1 MMRPPT
7 RPSAY
12 PVARALLAAIALAA
26 FPPATPFASIG
37 LFALVAQAP
46 LTENTLRADGSA
58 PAPTA
63 SIDDVAWL
71 TGRWSGEGLGSVA
84 EETWLPPAGDAM
96 AGVFRLV
103 GEDGVQFY
111 EIVTVR
117 EEAGSLALRL
127 KHFGPDLVGW
137 EEREETV
144 DFPLVAKAD
153 DTLWFDGL
161 TMKRVSEDEMHI
173 WVALERE
180 GDSEAQEALFRYRR
194 DPGTP
199 EPR

>member
-1 MMRPPT
+1 M
-7 RPSAY
+7 PS
-12 PVARALLAAIALAA
+12 PVR
-26 FPPATPFASIG
+26 PPATSITRVLLTVLLLAG
-37 LFALVAQAP
+37 SPLTPDGPAALMGQTP
-46 LTENTLRADGSA
+46 LTENTLRADGSTPP
-58 PAPTA
+58 PAA
-63 SIDDVAWL
+63 SIGDVAWL

-111 EIVTVR
+111 EIVTLRV
-117 EEAGSLALRL
+117 EAGSLVLRL

-144 DFPLVAKAD
+144 DFPLVARGD

-161 TMKRVSEDEMHI
+161 TMKRVSDDEMHI
-173 WVALERE
+173 WVALGSE
-180 GDSEAQEALFRYRR
+180 GDSEAQEAHFRYRR
-194 DPGTP
+194 VEG
-199 EPR
+199 

>member
-1 MMRPPT
+1 MPSPVRPPVTPVT
-7 RPSAY
+7 R
-12 PVARALLAAIALAA
+12 VLLTMLLLAGSPLA
-26 FPPATPFASIG
+26 PDGPV
-37 LFALVAQAP
+37 ALVAQTP

-58 PAPTA
+58 PPPAA

-96 AGVFRLV
+96 AGVFRLAD
-103 GEDGVQFY
+103 EDGVQFY

-117 EEAGSLALRL
+117 EVEGSLLLQL

-137 EEREETV
+137 EESDETV
-144 DFPLVAKAD
+144 DFPLVAKAH

-161 TMKRVSEDEMHI
+161 TMKRVSSDEMHI

-180 GDSEAQEALFRYRR
+180 GDSEAQEALFQYRR
-194 DPGTP
+194 GPGTP

>member
-1 MMRPPT
+1 MRPPT
-7 RPSAY
+7 RPSVH
-12 PVARALLAAIALAA
+12 PVARALLATIALAA
-26 FPPATPFASIG
+26 FPPATPSASIG
-37 LFALVAQAP
+37 LFTLAGQVP
-46 LTENTLRADGSA
+46 LTENTLRADGDTPP
-58 PAPTA
+58 PAA

-84 EETWLPPAGDAM
+84 EETWLPPAGGAM
-96 AGVFRLV
+96 AAVFRLV

-117 EEAGSLALRL
+117 EVEGSLLLQL
-127 KHFGPDLVGW
+127 KHFGPDLAGW
-137 EEREETV
+137 EESDETV
-144 DFPLVAKAD
+144 DFPLVDRNDEAF
-153 DTLWFDGL
+153 WFDGL
-161 TMKRVSEDEMHI
+161 TIERISTDEMHV

-199 EPR
+199 QPR